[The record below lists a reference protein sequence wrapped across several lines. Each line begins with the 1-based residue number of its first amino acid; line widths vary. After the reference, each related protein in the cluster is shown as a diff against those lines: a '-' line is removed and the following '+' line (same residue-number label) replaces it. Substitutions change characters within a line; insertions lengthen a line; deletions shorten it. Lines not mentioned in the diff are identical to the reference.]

1 MAIARRWL
9 VVGATV
15 LVGSAAL
22 WIARRAADGL
32 VVKEAAPGVLIAS
45 QPGAGEWRA
54 VIQRLGVRSVINLRG
69 ARVSERWYVDELA
82 ACRELSVVHE
92 DVRIKLDDWP
102 PQHEVR
108 RYVTLLETT
117 PRPLLL
123 HCKNGIDRS
132 GWGAA
137 VAIALAGEPVERA
150 LDRLSP
156 TTGHICNRATCPLHR
171 FFARYQAWL
180 AASGAAHSSGTFRR
194 WALEVYCPP
203 PYDAVIAVLTD
214 PLPRRVAAGEPITLR
229 VRVTNRSDQAWTLR
243 PGDER
248 GIRLGVRAIGPF
260 VAPPED
266 AMAILRT
273 PNNPARDLAR
283 AGLEDATMATGATRE
298 LTAEFRAPG
307 EPGVYVLQ
315 VDMVDEHVHWFSD
328 LGGPGVTLR
337 LDVRPR

>member
-1 MAIARRWL
+1 MARRWL
-9 VVGATV
+9 IAAAAVVVG
-15 LVGSAAL
+15 GAAL
-22 WIARRAADGL
+22 WIARRATDGL
-32 VVKEAAPGVLIAS
+32 VVNEVAPGVLVAS
-45 QPGAGEWRA
+45 QPGVGEWRA

-82 ACRELSVVHE
+82 ACRELSVAHE

-108 RYVTLLETT
+108 RYVTLLDTT

-123 HCKNGIDRS
+123 HCKNGVDRS

-137 VAIALAGEPVERA
+137 VAILLAGAPFERA
-150 LDRLSP
+150 IEELSP

-171 FFARYQAWL
+171 FFAHYQVWL
-180 AASGAAHSSGTFRR
+180 SASSVAHSGDAFRR

-203 PYDAVIAVLTD
+203 PYDAAIAVLTQ
-214 PLPRRVAAGEPITLR
+214 PLPRRVAPGEPITLR
-229 VRVTNRSDQAWTLR
+229 VRVTNRSDQEWTLR
-243 PGDER
+243 PGDQR

-266 AMAILRT
+266 AMAIFRT

-283 AGLEDATMATGATRE
+283 AGREDGTVPPGGAREFTTGFEAP
-298 LTAEFRAPG
+298 AET
-307 EPGVYVLQ
+307 GVYIVQ

-328 LGGPGVTLR
+328 LGGPGVTFR
-337 LDVRPR
+337 LDVRQP